1 MLKIK
6 NLTAS
11 YENEMIFSNLS
22 YEFEDRKK
30 YAITGRSGIGK
41 TTLLHI
47 LCGLKAPDSGEIE
60 TNYTRPAYIF
70 QDSRLFPWL
79 TAIENLTLV
88 SGDKTRAEALLTS
101 LLFEKEDLSK
111 YPHELSG
118 GMKQRVSIARAL
130 CFDGDILLM
139 DEPFKGLD
147 KEMKQSIRKTVFD
160 YAKNKTVIIITHD
173 ADDTKAC
180 DVILKMNGS
189 PVMSL
194 TEESGNFKS
203 E

>member
-6 NLTAS
+6 NITAS
-11 YENEMIFSNLS
+11 YENETIISNLS
-22 YEFEDRKK
+22 YEFEDQKK

-41 TTLLHI
+41 TTLINL
-47 LCGLKAPDSGEIE
+47 LCGLKKPDNGEIE
-60 TNYTRPAYIF
+60 SSYVRPAYMF
-70 QDSRLFPWL
+70 QEPRLFPWL
-79 TAIENLTLV
+79 TALENLMLV
-88 SGDKTRAEALLTS
+88 TSDKARAETLLTS
-101 LLFEKEDLSK
+101 LLYEKEALSK

-147 KEMKQSIRKTVFD
+147 KEMRQSIRKIVFD
-160 YAKNKTVIIITHD
+160 YAKDKTVIMITHD
-173 ADDTKAC
+173 AEDTEAC

-189 PVMSL
+189 PVTAL

>member
-6 NLTAS
+6 NITAS
-11 YENEMIFSNLS
+11 YENETIISNLS
-22 YEFEDRKK
+22 YEFEDQKK

-41 TTLLHI
+41 TTLINL
-47 LCGLKAPDSGEIE
+47 LCGLKKPDNGEIE
-60 TNYTRPAYIF
+60 SSYVRPAYMF
-70 QDSRLFPWL
+70 QEPRLFPWL
-79 TAIENLTLV
+79 TALENLMLV
-88 SGDKTRAEALLTS
+88 TSDKARAEALLTS
-101 LLFEKEDLSK
+101 LLYEKEALSK

-147 KEMKQSIRKTVFD
+147 KEMRQSIRKIVFD
-160 YAKNKTVIIITHD
+160 YAKDKTVIMITHD
-173 ADDTKAC
+173 AEDTEAC

-189 PVMSL
+189 PVTSL